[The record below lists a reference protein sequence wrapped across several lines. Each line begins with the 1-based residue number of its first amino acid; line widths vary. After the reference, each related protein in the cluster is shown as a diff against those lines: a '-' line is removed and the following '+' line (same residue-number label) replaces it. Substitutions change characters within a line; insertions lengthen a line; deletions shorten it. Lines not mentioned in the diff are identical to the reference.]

1 MLEITNHDS
10 NKVDNFVEHQK
21 SNITTS
27 CSTDLPAPKKGV
39 VVMRNEDWANEM
51 YGCPPDKPEP
61 VVAKKGLL
69 SQLVDGLP
77 PINQDKPD
85 VESEHKDQ
93 MFEGLVEPLK
103 HGDDGLSDNRK
114 NSNTV
119 SDVQTSPKEPA
130 TAQPLKPWWKWWGKK
145 TPQKTKCVS
154 FNDDMRDESSSNPIS
169 SDGSKHNLET
179 EPSKPWWKR
188 WKKSQHKT
196 TKYDMRNSN
205 IDVDVINEIFEENVA
220 LGVESLHQHEINQ
233 IMKNFHNFA
242 ISTL

>member
-1 MLEITNHDS
+1 MTLKAHHRRQSQIPHST
-10 NKVDNFVEHQK
+10 
-21 SNITTS
+21 TTS
-27 CSTDLPAPKKGV
+27 TRSKFHWMNCQKMTIVEKV
-39 VVMRNEDWANEM
+39 
-51 YGCPPDKPEP
+51 
-61 VVAKKGLL
+61 
-69 SQLVDGLP
+69 
-77 PINQDKPD
+77 KPD
-85 VESEHKDQ
+85 VESKHKDQ

-179 EPSKPWWKR
+179 EPSKPWETMEEI
-188 WKKSQHKT
+188 T
-196 TKYDMRNSN
+196 T
-205 IDVDVINEIFEENVA
+205 
-220 LGVESLHQHEINQ
+220 
-233 IMKNFHNFA
+233 
-242 ISTL
+242 